1 MKPREIIHIRF
12 TPPGVINDRTL
23 TRLGWAASRV
33 ALIRLI
39 GSTSKDYY
47 RDGMIRIETRR
58 IIRFFSHQFRSS
70 LPIRCLS
77 SSVIRFQISYLE
89 IGKIP
94 LSKWRNFTDRNSR
107 SLRFLF
113 SFSPNNF
120 LEISIENFHRPNSIE
135 KKRDNRTTGRCL
147 YMLPPIF
154 FRFFPVLASVVAND
168 AFASRLFTIVNED
181 RE

>member
-94 LSKWRNFTDRNSR
+94 LSKWRNFTDRNSQEFSR
-107 SLRFLF
+107 DIDRKFPKSTQFHKKKIGIIVQRDVAYICFHRF
-113 SFSPNNF
+113 SF
-120 LEISIENFHRPNSIE
+120 
-135 KKRDNRTTGRCL
+135 D
-147 YMLPPIF
+147 
-154 FRFFPVLASVVAND
+154 FFPYWHPWWQMMHSRPVCLQSLTRTANK
-168 AFASRLFTIVNED
+168 
-181 RE
+181 